1 MVSLANRM
9 PRRSIRIRSSL
20 AAAFLA
26 VFAMLLSAVHV
37 QSGHNVYAMAQ
48 AEAERHAVLAATIA
62 EHGHLHD
69 EGEPDERVP
78 GHVHGHNTSD
88 HIHETANL
96 VAQLRLGMPRFVGT
110 MMRHEP
116 QDTELG
122 LRHGLDRPPRPFVA

>member
-1 MVSLANRM
+1 MVSLAIRM

-37 QSGHNVYAMAQ
+37 QAGHNVYAMAQ
-48 AEAERHAVLAATIA
+48 AETQRHAELAATIA
-62 EHGHLHD
+62 EHGHSHD

-88 HIHETANL
+88 HVHETANL
-96 VAQLRLGMPRFVGT
+96 VAQPRLGMPSFVEIVA
-110 MMRHEP
+110 RHEP
-116 QDTELG
+116 QDGELG
-122 LRHGLDRPPRPFVA
+122 VRHGLDRPPRYVVA

>member
-1 MVSLANRM
+1 MVSLVNRM

-37 QSGHNVYAMAQ
+37 QSGHNAYAMAQ
-48 AEAERHAVLAATIA
+48 TEAQRHAELAATIA
-62 EHGHLHD
+62 AHGHSHD

-88 HIHETANL
+88 HVHETANL
-96 VAQLRLGMPRFVGT
+96 VGQPRLGVPRFVGIV
-110 MMRHEP
+110 MRLEP

-122 LRHGLDRPPRPFVA
+122 LRHGLDRPPRFVVA

>member
-1 MVSLANRM
+1 M

-37 QSGHNVYAMAQ
+37 QSGHNFYVMAQ
-48 AEAERHAVLAATIA
+48 AEAQRHAELAATIA
-62 EHGHLHD
+62 EHGHSHD

-88 HIHETANL
+88 HVHETANL
-96 VAQLRLGMPRFVGT
+96 VAQLRLGTPRFVEIIA
-110 MMRHEP
+110 RHEP
-116 QDTELG
+116 HDGELG
-122 LRHGLDRPPRPFVA
+122 ILHGLDRPPRFIVA